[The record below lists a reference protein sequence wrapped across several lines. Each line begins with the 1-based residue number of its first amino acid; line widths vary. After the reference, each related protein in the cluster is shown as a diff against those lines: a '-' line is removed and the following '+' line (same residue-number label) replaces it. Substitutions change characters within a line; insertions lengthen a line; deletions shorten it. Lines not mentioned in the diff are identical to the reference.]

1 LQVPRVRQT
10 SAEIKSQR
18 ERIAQGPQ
26 DARSRLSR
34 HLGLRGFKIKDVP
47 GDNNC
52 QFHALTDQLEQ
63 LGISGWSAIS
73 MRKKTVQWLREN
85 GGRAMDDGSVGESF
99 KLRDSVGVEDWE
111 RYIREM
117 SQHGVTW
124 GDEATLLA
132 ASVIFKTEIVVISS
146 LSPDYC
152 HTITPPDVWKAP
164 R

>member
-1 LQVPRVRQT
+1 MG
-10 SAEIKSQR
+10 
-18 ERIAQGPQ
+18 QGPQ

-34 HLGLRGFKIKDVP
+34 HLGLPGFKILAWLARLQEQGRLRGFKIKDVP

-63 LGISGWSAIS
+63 LGISGWSAAAERWTTAPS
-73 MRKKTVQWLREN
+73 
-85 GGRAMDDGSVGESF
+85 ASESF
-99 KLRDSVGVEDWE
+99 KLRDSVGVEDWD

-117 SQHGVTW
+117 SQHG
-124 GDEATLLA
+124 ATLLA

-152 HTITPPDVWKAP
+152 HTITPPDGF
-164 R
+164 